1 MKTRELRNLQTRLNP
16 AGLHFSS
23 CFASLFG
30 FAVESIPESNF
41 GVILCLKPEF
51 RSCSSGFGLVG
62 VSLLAARRLSLAAFE
77 EVISPSSIYIYI
89 FSRLAVLFRRFFIVL
104 CSGCW
109 LLIVSAST
117 SFMLVK
123 SVEYLN
129 VKYVTC
135 VAVTIRGYI

>member
-1 MKTRELRNLQTRLNP
+1 M
-16 AGLHFSS
+16 
-23 CFASLFG
+23 
-30 FAVESIPESNF
+30 
-41 GVILCLKPEF
+41 
-51 RSCSSGFGLVG
+51 
-62 VSLLAARRLSLAAFE
+62 LAARRLSLAAFE

-89 FSRLAVLFRRFFIVL
+89 FSRLAVLFRRFFVVL